1 VTTQDILQFMG
12 NYALPILSVLYLIG
26 RQFMWR
32 QLKDRP
38 QWRAGIIFGIVG
50 VVLILQQPELISA
63 PLSAVDL
70 GMMVL
75 ECAVSFGIGI
85 LMGRMTVYRVIDDRV
100 ELRTPPIGILLWVV
114 FIAVRIGLVMLAD
127 GSGAVIAASGSFI
140 LISLAFNRLARGF
153 VIESQRAKHTPSGT
167 ATVPVRSF

>member
-1 VTTQDILQFMG
+1 MTTQDILQFIG
-12 NYALPILSVLYLIG
+12 NYAFPILAVLFLIG
-26 RQFMWR
+26 RQFVWR

-38 QWRAGIIFGIVG
+38 QWRAGVILGIVG
-50 VVLILQQPELISA
+50 VVLVLQQPELISA
-63 PLSAVDL
+63 PLTAADL

-85 LMGRMTVYRVIDDRV
+85 LMGKMTVYRVVGDQV

-114 FIAVRIGLVMLAD
+114 FIAVRIALVMLAD

-153 VIESQRAKHTPSGT
+153 VIEGQRARHTP
-167 ATVPVRSF
+167 APALAPAAR

>member
-1 VTTQDILQFMG
+1 MTTQDILQFIG
-12 NYALPILSVLYLIG
+12 NYAFPILAVLFLIG
-26 RQFMWR
+26 RQFVWR

-38 QWRAGIIFGIVG
+38 QWRAGVILGIVG
-50 VVLILQQPELISA
+50 VVLVLQQPELISA
-63 PLSAVDL
+63 PLTAVDL

-75 ECAVSFGIGI
+75 ECAVSFGVGI
-85 LMGRMTVYRVIDDRV
+85 LMGKMTVYRVVGDRV

-114 FIAVRIGLVMLAD
+114 FIAVRIALVMLAD

-153 VIESQRAKHTPSGT
+153 VIEGQRARHTP
-167 ATVPVRSF
+167 APALAPAAR